1 MMVDYAK
8 EYGID
13 LAKLQDERPGSFTQM
28 MIKRDHD
35 RRAEEYWEM
44 IQRIRAEEEARL
56 REALTEYRVNLAESR
71 RKLEQRKAQPVKQPV
86 KRSLAKPKPE
96 KLIKVGNYKF
106 SQKQLQIAQDSL
118 NRKLASNK

>member
-1 MMVDYAK
+1 MVDYAK

-13 LAKLQDERPGSFTQM
+13 LTKLQDERPGSLTQM

-56 REALTEYRVNLAESR
+56 REALTEYHLNLAESR

-96 KLIKVGNYKF
+96 KLVKVGNYKF
-106 SQKQLQIAQDSL
+106 SEKQLQIAQDSL
-118 NRKLASNK
+118 NRKSASNK

>member
-1 MMVDYAK
+1 MVDYAK

-28 MIKRDHD
+28 MIKRDQD

-56 REALTEYRVNLAESR
+56 REALTEYHVNLAESR
-71 RKLEQRKAQPVKQPV
+71 RKLEQRKAQPGKQPV

-96 KLIKVGNYKF
+96 KLVKVGNYKF
-106 SQKQLQIAQDSL
+106 SEKQLQIAQDSL
-118 NRKLASNK
+118 NRKSASNK

>member
-1 MMVDYAK
+1 MVDYAK

-56 REALTEYRVNLAESR
+56 REALTEYHVNLAESR

-96 KLIKVGNYKF
+96 KLVKVGNYKF
-106 SQKQLQIAQDSL
+106 SEKQLQIAQDSL
-118 NRKLASNK
+118 NRKSASNK

>member
-1 MMVDYAK
+1 MVDYAK

-13 LAKLQDERPGSFTQM
+13 LTKLQDERPGSLTQM
-28 MIKRDHD
+28 MIKRDQD

-56 REALTEYRVNLAESR
+56 REALTEYHLNLAESR

-96 KLIKVGNYKF
+96 KLVKVGNYKF
-106 SQKQLQIAQDSL
+106 SEKQLQIAQDSL
-118 NRKLASNK
+118 NRKSASNK